1 MRIIRRSRLLITR
14 WLRKLRSKFF
24 IQWHVFLKSDLP
36 ELWVLLSI
44 KVQAQIKSIFHF
56 LYKVFAKHQIILTD
70 WQLEIF
76 IRRLKLLLGTT
87 CPRRSTWFS
96 LYIKLSK
103 KSLATGAMN
112 SGQSTNYCQIKR
124 LHKLM
129 GKNEWI

>member
-24 IQWHVFLKSDLP
+24 IQSHVFLKRDLP

-76 IRRLKLLLGTT
+76 CKYTILLGVLSYSSVPPVLAD
-87 CPRRSTWFS
+87 PRDFLFT
-96 LYIKLSK
+96 LSWV
-103 KSLATGAMN
+103 KSLLQLAPWILVRVPITA
-112 SGQSTNYCQIKR
+112 
-124 LHKLM
+124 KL
-129 GKNEWI
+129 NACIN